1 MYKTY
6 IDNTVF
12 YKKQE
17 YYAQGWILSEMER
30 PESVMDIYDEKVSAV
45 LVLQDGEYYATP
57 PDFDMESFFDA
68 LINHLDYTNHVE
80 ELVEEVVDEDGDTT
94 HDWIDSICWWTDP
107 APWNNGDD
115 LEDDT
120 HA

>member
-1 MYKTY
+1 MFKTY

-17 YYAQGWILSEMER
+17 YYAQGWFLSEMER
-30 PESVMDIYDEKVSAV
+30 PDSVMDIYDEKVSVV

-57 PDFDMESFFDA
+57 HDFDMESFFDA
-68 LINHLDYTNHVE
+68 LLNHIDYTNHVE
-80 ELVEEVVDEDGDTT
+80 ELGEEGVDEFD
-94 HDWIDSICWWTDP
+94 DSTLTWTDP
-107 APWNNGDD
+107 TPWNNGGD

>member
-1 MYKTY
+1 MFKTY

-17 YYAQGWILSEMER
+17 YYAQGWITSERER
-30 PESVMDIYDEKVSAV
+30 IDSIFDIYDECVSVV
-45 LVLQDGEYYATP
+45 LVLHDSEYYAVGTS
-57 PDFDMESFFDA
+57 FDYESFIES
-68 LINHLDYTNHVE
+68 LIDHIDYDNHVE
-80 ELVEEVVDEDGDTT
+80 DLGEEEDDT
-94 HDWIDSICWWTDP
+94 HQWFDHLPYS
-107 APWNNGDD
+107 NGGD

>member
-1 MYKTY
+1 MFKTY

-12 YKKQE
+12 FKKQE

-30 PESVMDIYDEKVSAV
+30 PESVMDIYDEKVSVV
-45 LVLQDGEYYATP
+45 LVLQEGEYYAVGTT
-57 PDFDMESFFDA
+57 FDMESFFDS
-68 LINHLDYTNHVE
+68 LLNHIDYTNHVE
-80 ELVEEVVDEDGDTT
+80 EIGEEGVDEFD
-94 HDWIDSICWWTDP
+94 DSTFTWTDP
-107 APWNNGDD
+107 TPWNNGGD

>member
-17 YYAQGWILSEMER
+17 YYAQGWLISEK
-30 PESVMDIYDEKVSAV
+30 ESIDTIYDIYDECVSVV
-45 LVLQDGEYYATP
+45 LVLQEGEYYAVGTS
-57 PDFDMESFFDA
+57 FDKESFIES
-68 LINHLDYTNHVE
+68 LILAIDYDNHVE
-80 ELVEEVVDEDGDTT
+80 DLGEGEDET
-94 HDWIDSICWWTDP
+94 HEWIDYLP
-107 APWNNGDD
+107 YNNGGD

-120 HA
+120 HG